1 LRGWTNAS
9 KAGATGNWRAFRIGR
24 EPPSPIHTG
33 QIAHKSEPYPG
44 QDPALIANETWA
56 TVRDQRTLQFPRE
69 YGSTE
74 QRAARGAGRGGDDL
88 RPVGEPRRSLLYG
101 QH

>member
-1 LRGWTNAS
+1 MRGWTNAS
-9 KAGATGNWRAFRIGR
+9 KAGATGDWRAFRIGQ
-24 EPPSPIHTG
+24 EPPNPIHTG

-56 TVRDQRTLQFPRE
+56 AVRDQRTLQFPRE

-74 QRAARGAGRGGDDL
+74 QRAALRGGDNP

>member
-1 LRGWTNAS
+1 MIEGLDQCQQGRRHRQLACL
-9 KAGATGNWRAFRIGR
+9 RIGQ

-33 QIAHKSEPYPG
+33 QIAHKSELYPG

-56 TVRDQRTLQFPRE
+56 AVRDQRTLQFPRE

-74 QRAARGAGRGGDDL
+74 QRAARGAGRG
-88 RPVGEPRRSLLYG
+88 
-101 QH
+101 